1 MTSELETENPATDR
15 VRAITYVA
23 VAAVLTLLYAGLR
36 DSTWV
41 SGAAF
46 HTLLE
51 AVATLLALM
60 VGILGLVR
68 YRVEGRTTVFFVGM
82 AFLGTG
88 FLDGFHAVV
97 TSVSV
102 KDYLPSGLPSL
113 IPWSWVASRAF
124 LALMMWLSWMAWR
137 REERLGPAG
146 RIPEAL
152 VYSFVILLTLISYL
166 FFAFTPLPR
175 AYYPELFFHRPEE
188 FVPALFFLLALV
200 GYLRKGHWKH
210 DLLEHWL
217 VISLIVGFLGQAM
230 FMSFSGKLFDT
241 MFDAAHSLKVVSYI
255 CVMTGLFMV
264 MVSSRQPQV
273 LHHIQ
278 AENAESTGGLNIGW
292 LKALAYGMSFL
303 LGAVMIG
310 TVVLGVR
317 TVGDFNRLQEE
328 WHFYTEHAEK
338 RGLLLSRIR
347 GSMGYGGFIHDFK
360 NYVLRQDEPRYK
372 KVAADLAAVDRALND
387 YREIFTNPLRDQDQ
401 DQDQDIDLGEEE
413 SLALQALEDVVGQYR
428 SKLAVARESVALGRT
443 PNQTDP
449 LVAVDD
455 GPALAA
461 IATLERLWNEAR
473 ISETMTASI
482 TDGRNSVRQGML
494 FLPVLLITLIL
505 LLWLLRGL
513 VREITDR
520 ARAEAKLRDSEGR
533 IRAVVDNV
541 VDGIITIDDK
551 GAIESFNPAAE
562 QIFGYLSEEVT
573 GHNVRMLMPDPYHGE
588 HDDYLA
594 NYRRTGEA
602 KIIGSTREMEGRR
615 SDGGTFPM
623 DLAVSEMFVGGR
635 RMFTGIVRDITER
648 KKVDRMKNEFISTVS
663 HELRT
668 PLTSIM
674 GSLGLI
680 RGGAAGDIP
689 GEVSS
694 LLDIAHNN
702 ADRLIMLINDILDIE
717 KIEYGEMDFNIA
729 PVKVATAVRGA
740 IESNLSYAEQY
751 HVRLVSEDAIDTQ
764 AWETEMAADPDR
776 LAQVFAN
783 LISNAAKFSPKG
795 GEVILSAVSTDDG
808 VRISVSDSGP
818 GIPEEFKQRMFQK
831 FAQADGSDTRAKGGT
846 GLGLSICKAILD
858 RLDGTIGF
866 KTKEGKGTTFYFELP
881 LWRGDKKSAAF
892 SAGVHDEGIPE

>member
-1 MTSELETENPATDR
+1 MTSELEAENSATDR
-15 VRAITYVA
+15 ARAITYVA

-41 SGAAF
+41 SSAAF

-51 AVATLLALM
+51 VVATLLALM
-60 VGILGLVR
+60 VGVLGLVR
-68 YRVEGRTTVFFVGM
+68 HRVDGRATVFFVGM

-97 TSVSV
+97 TSTAV

-137 REERLGPAG
+137 REQRLGPAG

-217 VISLIVGFLGQAM
+217 VLSLIVGFLGQAM

-255 CVMTGLFMV
+255 CVMAGLFMV
-264 MVSSRQPQV
+264 MVSSRSPQAS
-273 LHHIQ
+273 HHIQ
-278 AENAESTGGLNIGW
+278 AEDAESAGGLSIGW
-292 LKALAYGMSFL
+292 LKALAYGTSSL
-303 LGAVMIG
+303 LCAVMIG

-317 TVGDFNRLQEE
+317 TVDDFNRLQDE
-328 WHFYTEHAEK
+328 WDFYTEHAEK

-372 KVAADLAAVDRALND
+372 KVAADLTAVDRALHD
-387 YREIFTNPLRDQDQ
+387 YRDTFSDSLHDHDHG
-401 DQDQDIDLGEEE
+401 LGEEE
-413 SLALQALEDVVGQYR
+413 SRALQALEEVVDQYR

-461 IATLERLWNEAR
+461 ITTLERLWNEAR
-473 ISETMTASI
+473 ISETMTATI
-482 TDGRNSVRQGML
+482 IDGRNSVRQGML

-513 VREITDR
+513 VREIADR
-520 ARAEAKLRDSEGR
+520 ARAEANLRDSEGR

-541 VDGIITIDDK
+541 VDGIITIDDQ
-551 GAIESFNPAAE
+551 GQVESFNPAAE
-562 QIFGYLSEEVT
+562 QIFGYLSEEII
-573 GHNVRMLMPDPYHGE
+573 GRNVKVLMPEPYHGE
-588 HDDYLA
+588 HDGYLD
-594 NYRRTGEA
+594 NYRRTNEA
-602 KIIGSTREMEGRR
+602 RIIGIGREVEGQR
-615 SDGGTFPM
+615 SDGSTFPLE
-623 DLAVSEMFVGGR
+623 LAVGEMVVGGR

-680 RGGAAGDIP
+680 RGGATGDIP
-689 GEVSS
+689 GEASS

-702 ADRLIMLINDILDIE
+702 ADRLIKLINDILDVE
-717 KIEYGEMDFNIA
+717 KIEYGEMDFDIA
-729 PVKVATAVRGA
+729 PVKVATAIRGA

-751 HVRLVSEDAIDTQ
+751 HARLVSEDAIDSQ
-764 AWETEMAADPDR
+764 AWEATVAADPDR

-795 GEVILSAVSTDDG
+795 GEVVISAVSTDNG
-808 VRISVSDSGP
+808 VQISVTDSGP
-818 GIPEEFKQRMFQK
+818 GIPEEFKRRMFQK
-831 FAQADGSDTRAKGGT
+831 FAQADSSDTRAKGGT

-858 RLDGTIGF
+858 RLGGTIGF

-881 LWRGDKKSAAF
+881 LWDEDKKSAAA
-892 SAGVHDEGIPE
+892 SAGVHDEGIPK

>member
-1 MTSELETENPATDR
+1 MTSELETENPATDHA
-15 VRAITYVA
+15 RAITYVA
-23 VAAVLTLLYAGLR
+23 VAAVLILLYAELR

-41 SGAAF
+41 SSAAF

-68 YRVEGRTTVFFVGM
+68 YRVDGRTTVFFVGM

-146 RIPEAL
+146 RIPEAS
-152 VYSFVILLTLISYL
+152 VYGFVILLTLVSYL
-166 FFAFTPLPR
+166 FFAFTSLPR

-217 VISLIVGFLGQAM
+217 VLSLIVGFLGQAM
-230 FMSFSGKLFDT
+230 FMSSSGKLFDI

-264 MVSSRQPQV
+264 MVSSRQSRPQV
-273 LHHIQ
+273 FL
-278 AENAESTGGLNIGW
+278 ESEGEVPTGGLSIGW
-292 LKALAYGMSFL
+292 LKILAYGMSFL

-310 TVVLGVR
+310 TVVLGLR
-317 TVGDFNRLQEE
+317 TVNDFNHVEEE
-328 WHFYTEHAEK
+328 WHFYTDHAEK

-347 GSMGYGGFIHDFK
+347 GRMGYGGFIHDFK
-360 NYVLRQDEPRYK
+360 NYVLRQEENLYK
-372 KVAADLAAVDRALND
+372 KVTADLAAVDRALHD
-387 YREIFTNPLRDQDQ
+387 YREIFAEPPRDQDHGQ
-401 DQDQDIDLGEEE
+401 DFSLSEEE
-413 SLALQALEDVVGQYR
+413 FYALQALEEVVDRYR
-428 SKLAVARESVALGRT
+428 SKLVVARESVALGRT

-455 GPALAA
+455 GPALEA

-482 TDGRNSVRQGML
+482 SDGRNSVRQGML

-513 VREITDR
+513 VCEIADR
-520 ARAEAKLRDSEGR
+520 ARAEARLRDSESR

-551 GAIESFNPAAE
+551 GAIERFNPAAE

-573 GHNVRMLMPDPYHGE
+573 GRNVKMLMPEPYRGE
-588 HDDYLA
+588 HDDYLT
-594 NYRRTGEA
+594 NYKRTGEA
-602 KIIGSTREMEGRR
+602 KIIGSIREVEGRR

-623 DLAVSEMFVGGR
+623 DLAVSEMFLGGK

-680 RGGAAGDIP
+680 RGGATGDIP
-689 GEVSS
+689 DQASS

-702 ADRLIMLINDILDIE
+702 ADRLVRLINDILDIE
-717 KIEYGEMDFNIA
+717 KIEYGQMDFNIA
-729 PVKVATAVRGA
+729 PVKVAAAIRGA
-740 IESNLSYAEQY
+740 IESNLSYAEQC
-751 HVRLVSEDAIDTQ
+751 HVRLVSEDATDNQ
-764 AWETEMAADPDR
+764 AWEAKVAADPDR

-783 LISNAAKFSPKG
+783 LISNAAKFSPEG

-808 VRISVSDSGP
+808 VRISITDSGP
-818 GIPEEFKQRMFQK
+818 GIPEEFKRRIFQK
-831 FAQADGSDTRAKGGT
+831 FAQADSSDTRAKGGT

-858 RLDGTIGF
+858 RLGGTIGF

-881 LWRGDKKSAAF
+881 LWGERKKSAAA
-892 SAGVHDEGIPE
+892 SAGVHDEGIPK